1 MEVKFLELAQIELD
15 ETFNYYEYQQE
26 NLGLRFI
33 NEVEKSIEL
42 IKYYPLGWHH
52 LSKNTRR
59 CLVKNFPYGVVYQ
72 IKEEYILV
80 VGIVNLHRKPNY
92 WINRILDNK

>member
-1 MEVKFLELAQIELD
+1 MEVNFLELAQIELD
-15 ETFNYYEYQQE
+15 ETFNYYEYQQK

-42 IKYYPLGWHH
+42 IKYYPTGWHS
-52 LSKNTRR
+52 LSQNTRR

-72 IKEEYILV
+72 VRENYILV
-80 VGIVNLHRKPNY
+80 VAIVNLHRKPNY
-92 WINRILDNK
+92 WIERLSK

>member
-15 ETFNYYEYQQE
+15 ETFDYYEYQQK

-42 IKYYPLGWHH
+42 IKYYPLGWHQ

-59 CLVKNFPYGVVYQ
+59 CLVKNFPYGIVYQ

-92 WINRILDNK
+92 WINRILD